1 METIETLLSHR
12 SIRQFKEQPIEDEI
26 LDKILQAACNG
37 STLGGM
43 QLFSIIVTKDK
54 AMMEKMAPLHFN
66 QPIATNAPLIL
77 TFCADFHRFD
87 RFCECRDVPTDA
99 YSNFQAYQWAVT
111 DSIIA
116 AQNACVAAESF
127 GLGLC
132 WLGTI
137 TYNVDKF
144 IEALQLPEHVI
155 PVACIPMG
163 YPVAK
168 PALTQKLPLE
178 AMVHYETYQDYDKAR
193 IDALYAEKENSAE
206 TKGILTENPD
216 CENLA
221 QVFTK
226 HRYTKPDNEHFAQV
240 LLDSLKKQGFI
251 K

>member
-54 AMMEKMAPLHFN
+54 AMMEKMAPMHFN

-137 TYNVDKF
+137 TYNVPQF
-144 IEALQLPEHVI
+144 IEILQLPKHVI
-155 PVACIPMG
+155 PTACIAIG
-163 YPVAK
+163 YPDQQI
-168 PALTQKLPLE
+168 PLTTKLPVRSLIHQESYRDYNDTDINNMYAALE
-178 AMVHYETYQDYDKAR
+178 KDTHNATAV
-193 IDALYAEKENSAE
+193 AENK
-206 TKGILTENPD
+206 TG
-216 CENLA
+216 NLA
-221 QVFTK
+221 NDYVSR
-226 HRYTKPDNEHFAQV
+226 RYKKEDNEYFSNILYKAV
-240 LLDSLKKQGFI
+240 KEQGF
-251 K
+251 